1 MYIEIVMKK
10 GDSPSY
16 FPAEAILSQVE
27 LEIGGTRVD
36 LHYNDWYRA
45 YSELFRTSEEKL
57 AYKRMTD
64 FVDGESAGT
73 LKRFYLPLC
82 FYFESLK
89 SKASYPRNLGS
100 CVGQSSW
107 TPSLD
112 TGQNS
117 QSLVA
122 CAA

>member
-1 MYIEIVMKK
+1 MKK
-10 GDSPSY
+10 GSAASY

-27 LEIGGTRVD
+27 LEIGGTRID
-36 LHYNDWYRA
+36 LHYNDWFRT

-73 LKRFYLPLC
+73 LKRFYVPLI
-82 FYFESLK
+82 FYFEPTK
-89 SKASYPRNLGS
+89 SKVSYPHDLGS
-100 CVGQSSW
+100 CADKISW
-107 TPSLD
+107 TPSGI
-112 TGQNS
+112 TNGQA
-117 QSLVA
+117 LVA